1 MERRHT
7 EDNIMGILLI
17 GMPGCGKSSLGRAAA
32 RRLNMKFLD
41 TDTEIEKAEGR
52 TIPEIF
58 AEFGER
64 YFRRAET
71 LALRNVIGQNA
82 VIASGGGIV
91 TEKENLEIMKSG
103 TVVFIDRPLECIES
117 DIDTSGRPL
126 LSDNGRLKRLYD
138 ERYDIYRRVCDIR
151 ILNDRDF
158 KYAEKML
165 TDAIRGISNDEN
177 NGD

>member
-1 MERRHT
+1 
-7 EDNIMGILLI
+7 MGILLI

-32 RRLNMKFLD
+32 RRLNMKFID
-41 TDTEIEKAEGR
+41 TDAEIERAEGK

-58 AEFGER
+58 AEHGER

-71 LALRNVIGQNA
+71 LALKNVIGQNA

-91 TEKENLEIMKSG
+91 TEAENIEIMKSG
-103 TVVFIDRPLECIES
+103 TVVFIDRPLECIEG

-126 LSDNGRLKRLYD
+126 LSDGGRLKRLYD

-151 ILNDRDF
+151 IVNDRDF

-165 TDAIRGISNDEN
+165 TDAIRGI
-177 NGD
+177 